1 MPSVPFAGISPGVS
15 AQTQALAFRELAAV
29 LHAGITLDMALD
41 QVSAIG
47 PLHFTKAL
55 QYLANHVRAGK
66 PLSEGLVNYRSI
78 FNPVVR
84 ATVLAGEQTG
94 TLDQSFAV
102 LASYFEQEAALIRT
116 VRSAMLYPSM
126 VVFTAILAVFILS
139 FTPLMDSTWAVRLL
153 WVVAGCFGL
162 WALLRFRLFQQ
173 IARHVA
179 MLIPFFGGIIQQL
192 AVARFCYSFGSM
204 IRAGVPY
211 LEGLEATQPAIQ
223 HPAVGKAAQMVYFG
237 VRNGTTIEECIAS
250 QPAFPPIVR
259 NLVGAGEASGTL
271 DEALLKAAEFLQ
283 QDAQYKIKNS
293 AAAGGVVLFLL
304 VAAIIGIVIITF
316 WSNYFNLIMSFAE

>member
-1 MPSVPFAGISPGVS
+1 
-15 AQTQALAFRELAAV
+15 
-29 LHAGITLDMALD
+29 MALD
-41 QVSAIG
+41 QVAAIG
-47 PLHFTKAL
+47 PIHFTKAL

-66 PLSEGLVNYRSI
+66 PLSEGLQYYRSI

-84 ATVLAGEQTG
+84 ATVLAGEKTG
-94 TLDQSFAV
+94 TLDNSFSV
-102 LASYFEQEAALIRT
+102 LATYFEQEAALIRT
-116 VRSAMLYPSM
+116 VRSAMVYPSM

-139 FTPLMDSTWAVRLL
+139 YTPLMDQTWAVRLL
-153 WVVAGCFGL
+153 WFVAFCFGI
-162 WALLRFRLFQQ
+162 WVLLRFRLFQQ
-173 IARHVA
+173 IARHVS

-204 IRAGVPY
+204 VRAGVPY

-223 HPAVGKAAQMVYFG
+223 HPAVAKAAQFVYYG
-237 VRNGTTIEECIAS
+237 VRNGSTVEKCIAS

-271 DEALLKAAEFLQ
+271 DEALLKAAEYLQ
-283 QDAQYKIKNS
+283 TDAQYKIKNS
-293 AAAGGVVLFLL
+293 AKAGGVILL
-304 VAAIIGIVIITF
+304 LMLGVIIGIIIITF